1 MTRIA
6 GSLRD
11 LCLARHR
18 VRFIVGR
25 SSWMEGIT
33 RSLGDLCLA
42 RYRVRLIVNVLFV
55 AAWTPCTG
63 SNSEDRNGNSERL
76 EHLLKK
82 M

>member
-11 LCLARHR
+11 LCLAGH
-18 VRFIVGR
+18 
-25 SSWMEGIT
+25 
-33 RSLGDLCLA
+33 
-42 RYRVRLIVNVLFV
+42 RVRLIVNVLFV

>member
-1 MTRIA
+1 
-6 GSLRD
+6 
-11 LCLARHR
+11 
-18 VRFIVGR
+18 
-25 SSWMEGIT
+25 MEGIT

-55 AAWTPCTG
+55 AAWTQCTG